1 MRFGVFTLGDNA
13 YGERSDAE
21 MLHHFMEEAVLADR
35 LGFHSAWIGEHHF
48 TEILLCPIP
57 EVFLANLLARTERIK
72 VGCAIHVLPLNHPV
86 RLAETYAML
95 DILAPGRVIFGA
107 GKGFFA
113 EEFEGFNVPLAEAS
127 EWFEETLEII
137 IRCWTD
143 EVLNYEGKFYT
154 FRDLRVLPKPVT
166 QPHPPVAV
174 AVISPPSFEYCARRG
189 YSIMVA
195 PFSLLLVGR
204 EEMKRRVQDFYRL
217 AAEYG
222 NRDVEVTS
230 SWFLLVTE
238 DPEEQRIARSCMERY
253 LRTVA
258 PALASDRGSR
268 GPRYEQLRKVLSDIT
283 FRTVA
288 ESGSGFVG
296 GVKECIERLKQFE
309 EMGIREVYCY
319 FSVGGMPQELVLK
332 SMRLFAEEVM
342 PHFQEDPVVSEAAP
356 PKSAIS

>member
-13 YGERSDAE
+13 YGVRSDAE
-21 MLHHFMEEAVLADR
+21 MLHQFMEEAILADR

-48 TEILLCPIP
+48 TQILLCPTP

-86 RLAETYAML
+86 RLAETYALL
-95 DILAPGRVIFGA
+95 DILAPGRVLFGA

-113 EEFEGFNVPLAEAS
+113 EEFEGFGVPLQEAS
-127 EWFEETLEII
+127 ERFEETLDII
-137 IRCWTD
+137 IRCWT
-143 EVLNYEGKFYT
+143 EEELTYEGKFYT
-154 FRDLRVLPKPVT
+154 IRNLRVLPKPIT
-166 QPHPPVAV
+166 KPHPPVHV
-174 AVISPPSFEYCARRG
+174 AVISPPSFEYCAQRG

-204 EEMKRRVQDFYRL
+204 EEMKKRVEQFYRM
-217 AAEYG
+217 AAEAG
-222 NRDVEVTS
+222 HPEVEVTS
-230 SWFLLVTE
+230 SWFILVTE

-253 LRTVA
+253 LRVVA

-268 GPRYEQLRKVLSDIT
+268 GPRYDHLRKVLSDIR
-283 FRTVA
+283 FETVA

-296 GVKECIERLKQFE
+296 GVEECIERLKQFE

-319 FSVGGMPQELVLK
+319 FSVGAMPQELVLK
-332 SMRLFAEEVM
+332 SMQLFAKEVM
-342 PHFQEDPVVSEAAP
+342 PHFQEAPVAR
-356 PKSAIS
+356 

>member
-13 YGERSDAE
+13 YGVRSDAE
-21 MLHHFMEEAVLADR
+21 MLQQFMEEAVLADR

-86 RLAETYAML
+86 RLAEAYALL
-95 DILAPGRVIFGA
+95 DILAPGRVLFGA

-113 EEFEGFNVPLAEAS
+113 EEFEGFGVPLQEAN
-127 EWFEETLEII
+127 ERFEETLDII
-137 IRCWTD
+137 IRCWIEEELT
-143 EVLNYEGKFYT
+143 YEGKFYS
-154 FRDLRVLPKPVT
+154 FRNLRILPKPVT
-166 QPHPPVAV
+166 KPHPPVHV
-174 AVISPPSFEYCARRG
+174 AVISPPSFEYCAQRG

-204 EEMKRRVQDFYRL
+204 EEMKKRIEQFYRM
-217 AAEYG
+217 AVEAGHPE
-222 NRDVEVTS
+222 VEVTS
-230 SWFLLVTE
+230 SWFILVTE
-238 DPEEQRIARSCMERY
+238 DPEEQRIARACMERY
-253 LRTVA
+253 LRVVA

-268 GPRYEQLRKVLSDIT
+268 GPRYDHLRKVLSDIRFET
-283 FRTVA
+283 IA

-296 GVKECIERLKQFE
+296 GVEACIERLKQFE

-319 FSVGGMPQELVLK
+319 FSVGAMPQELVLK
-332 SMRLFAEEVM
+332 SMQLFAKEVM
-342 PHFQEDPVVSEAAP
+342 PHFQEAPVA
-356 PKSAIS
+356 K